1 MKKGDIYWVR
11 LDPTLGT
18 EIQKTRP
25 CVVQSIDPI
34 NKARGSMVVVPLTS
48 RGPER
53 LPLVVE
59 LGSTKSYAV
68 CDQIRAVAKQRLG
81 KAHGQLSH
89 DDMAKLDTNLKV
101 VLGL

>member
-1 MKKGDIYWVR
+1 MKKGEVYWVR
-11 LDPTLGT
+11 LDPTIGV

-25 CVVQSIDPI
+25 CVVQSVDPI
-34 NKARGSMVVVPLTS
+34 NKARGSVVVVPLTS

-59 LGSTKSYAV
+59 LGSVKSYAV
-68 CDQIRAVAKQRLG
+68 CDQIRAVAKQRFG
-81 KAHGQLSH
+81 KTQGQLSH
-89 DDMAKLDTNLKV
+89 DDMLKLDTSLKV

>member
-1 MKKGDIYWVR
+1 MKKGEVYWVR
-11 LDPTLGT
+11 VDPTVGT

-34 NKARGSMVVVPLTS
+34 NKARGSVVVVPLTS

-59 LGSTKSYAV
+59 LGSAKSYAV
-68 CDQIRAVAKQRLG
+68 CDQIRAVAKQRFA
-81 KAHGQLSH
+81 KTQGQLSH
-89 DDMAKLDTNLKV
+89 DDMMKLDTNLKV